1 MQEAAEQTLTDEE
14 LRRNGQRIDAFFVSS
29 SHPIAPDIF
38 ELGDLA
44 AAVQSAEERRKI
56 ERPMDPKLTGVPKI
70 VSNFNHSWCSHVCD
84 SIVCPLHS
92 S

>member
-1 MQEAAEQTLTDEE
+1 MLQEAAERTLSGEE

-29 SHPIAPDIF
+29 SHPIAPDIY

-56 ERPMDPKLTGVPKI
+56 ERAMDPQLTGAP
-70 VSNFNHSWCSHVCD
+70 S
-84 SIVCPLHS
+84 
-92 S
+92 

>member
-1 MQEAAEQTLTDEE
+1 MLAPWLQEAAERTLTDEE

-44 AAVQSAEERRKI
+44 AAVTSAEDRRRI
-56 ERPMDPKLTGVPKI
+56 ERAMDPKLTGELK
-70 VSNFNHSWCSHVCD
+70 
-84 SIVCPLHS
+84 
-92 S
+92 